1 METSSGG
8 VRRGVWLGVLGW
20 LTVLAAVVIVLE
32 RRSPE
37 NAPAPTGDAP
47 AERPTSETSGV
58 APLEPSARRAA
69 RVEEPP
75 PYIEN
80 LVWGDID
87 LREAQAIMPDNLYW
101 QLGAPTSDPEVLAAR
116 EEEKKRRNE
125 EYGQVLS
132 GDANAEQVDAY
143 YDYREQISTD
153 FLELSEWLKN
163 RYAGKVNDEFEGM
176 LDLSVKLHK
185 ARLAQIPADR
195 QDAIARSQEREKIRE
210 DWRRQQE
217 EFGEFP
223 NTPQGDE
230 DD

>member
-1 METSSGG
+1 METPSGG

-20 LTVLAAVVIVLE
+20 LTALAAVVIVLE
-32 RRSPE
+32 RRAPE
-37 NAPAPTGDAP
+37 GLPAPVTVAP
-47 AERPTSETSGV
+47 SQQSTSGTSGV
-58 APLEPSARRAA
+58 APLEPSARRA

-101 QLGAPTSDPEVLAAR
+101 QLGAPTSDPAVLAAR

-132 GDANAEQVDAY
+132 GDANEDQVNAY

-153 FLELSEWLKN
+153 FLELSEWMKN

-176 LDLSVKLHK
+176 LDLSIKLHK
-185 ARLAQIPADR
+185 ARLAQIVADR
-195 QDAIARSQEREKIRE
+195 QDAIARSREREKIRE

-217 EFGEFP
+217 EFGNVPGVVE
-223 NTPQGDE
+223 
-230 DD
+230 